1 MSFPVNSI
9 DRSVRAGQQ
18 RKAFQRLHWGVC
30 GLHFVIAVGG
40 IFMVFPFLWMVSAS
54 LKTTAEIFHS
64 RTLLPSKISLFNY
77 TELFSRWPFWQWFA
91 NSIVVALLTTLLV
104 LTVSSLAGLAFAK
117 YRFRGRKQLFF
128 GLLGSAMIPF
138 PILVVPL
145 FVVVSRLGWTNT
157 YAALVIP
164 FIAPPI
170 GIFLMRQYAQYIP
183 DAMFDAPRI
192 DGAGELRIYFQIALP
207 IMRPG
212 LATLAIITF
221 LNSWNSFLWPL
232 IAIRRESAMT
242 IPVGMANMLTGV
254 SAGSAP
260 PYGPAMA
267 AATLISIPTVAIFL
281 IVQRY
286 YIAGIASGSSK

>member
-1 MSFPVNSI
+1 MN
-9 DRSVRAGQQ
+9 Q
-18 RKAFQRLHWGVC
+18 RRKGYRGSHLGVL
-30 GLHFVIAVGG
+30 GLNAVIAAGG
-40 IFMVFPFLWMVSAS
+40 VFMVFPFLWMVSAS

-64 RTLLPSKISLFNY
+64 RSLLPGRISLFNY
-77 TELFSRWPFWQWFA
+77 AELFSNWPFWRWFV
-91 NSIVVALLTTLLV
+91 NSTVVAALTVILV

-117 YRFRGRKQLFF
+117 YRFRGRRQLFW

-138 PILVVPL
+138 PILAVPL

-170 GIFLMRQYAQYIP
+170 GVFLMRQYAEYVP

-192 DGAGELRIYFQIALP
+192 DGAGELRIYVQIALP
-207 IMRPG
+207 MMRPG

-232 IAIRRESAMT
+232 IAIRRETAMT
-242 IPVGMANMLTGV
+242 IPVGMANILTGV

-267 AATLISIPTVAIFL
+267 AATLVSIPTVAIFL

-286 YIAGIASGSSK
+286 YIAGIASGAVK